1 MEYNKKSYMHHN
13 CMIEIFNILS
23 PAMLSSA

>member
-1 MEYNKKSYMHHN
+1 MHHN

-23 PAMLSSA
+23 LAMIPISTKRCN